1 MPLARYQFNPGIN
14 REGTAL
20 TAEGGWY
27 DGNLVRFRKG
37 FPEKIGGWEKAT
49 ENSYLGTGRLLHGWV
64 TVGGTNFLDW
74 VPVINCTYKKVM
86 FFMTS
91 PLFVRLLLPVIS
103 FLPRPMG
110 PPRLLPPMHPM
121 VPQKG
126 ILLLFQV
133 QLVLG
138 G

>member
-64 TVGGTNFLDW
+64 TVSGTQLLGLG
-74 VPVINCTYKKVM
+74 TRYKLYVQEGDV
-86 FFMTS
+86 FYDVTPIRSTTS
-91 PLFVRLLLPVIS
+91 AGDIV
-103 FLPRPMG
+103 LPRLMG
-110 PPRLLPPMHPM
+110 QLRSLPPMQIM

-126 ILLLFQV
+126 ILLLF
-133 QLVLG
+133 LVPRL
-138 G
+138 